1 MEGDHC
7 GRERRSWCIYQ
18 KHSRVDK
25 TCDDGV
31 MTMEGVAV
39 TVEEMVVMGNM
50 KKLMENKVRVMEE
63 VVVVIVMKAKMEVL
77 VM

>member
-1 MEGDHC
+1 
-7 GRERRSWCIYQ
+7 
-18 KHSRVDK
+18 
-25 TCDDGV
+25 
-31 MTMEGVAV
+31 MEGVAV

>member
-1 MEGDHC
+1 
-7 GRERRSWCIYQ
+7 
-18 KHSRVDK
+18 
-25 TCDDGV
+25 

-39 TVEEMVVMGNM
+39 TAEEMVVMGNM